1 MGQFLFC
8 YERPEPSTWAYM
20 STFLVVGIFFL
31 FHRFWSLRNLDL
43 LLIIL
48 LTPGLLMVYEGREQ
62 ERSLPQPRSAHR
74 VSGSNPAQWP
84 TVRGERLTVSPLVQI
99 NQGDPKREDP
109 EIETILADESS
120 GSSEASGVK
129 VLDSASPRLAQ
140 ARTTQFYGFIWLLG
154 VGGLWTIR
162 MLVDTAMVRRP
173 LLESNLTIGGQIFLG
188 VCLFL
193 FLMTN
198 VLTSSAPNQRTG
210 KQLGPGYILLNML
223 PDLPTTPTREDA
235 SSQEQ
240 MGQFKGDI
248 QAAPLVI
255 ARVLALVANLM
266 LIAGMVLVAQSHF
279 SNIRTG
285 VGAALLMLLLPYTA
299 QMCGRVDHVL
309 PGALLVMAIYHYRRP
324 AMSGFFL
331 GCAAGLVYYPFFLLP
346 LWCSFYWQNGLKR
359 FLTGLGISLLGLS
372 IALVFF
378 GGDSSLLSHLRQ
390 MYGVFLPAV
399 EGLEGVWGLGWHPY
413 FRLPLLVAFV
423 LLSASFVFWPAQKN
437 LGTLLC
443 CSAAIMAAAQFWH
456 GYGGGLYMAWY
467 LPLVLLTIFRPN
479 LEDRTAM
486 TMVIPLGPFGKNKSP
501 ARRQDEDSL
510 VIPPAA

>member
-1 MGQFLFC
+1 M
-8 YERPEPSTWAYM
+8 
-20 STFLVVGIFFL
+20 
-31 FHRFWSLRNLDL
+31 
-43 LLIIL
+43 
-48 LTPGLLMVYEGREQ
+48 
-62 ERSLPQPRSAHR
+62 
-74 VSGSNPAQWP
+74 
-84 TVRGERLTVSPLVQI
+84 
-99 NQGDPKREDP
+99 
-109 EIETILADESS
+109 
-120 GSSEASGVK
+120 
-129 VLDSASPRLAQ
+129 
-140 ARTTQFYGFIWLLG
+140 
-154 VGGLWTIR
+154 IR

-240 MGQFKGDI
+240 MGQIKGDI

-255 ARVLALVANLM
+255 ARILALVANLM

-486 TMVIPLGPFGKNKSP
+486 TMVIPLGHFGKNKSP

>member
-1 MGQFLFC
+1 MGQFLFF

-20 STFLVVGIFFL
+20 STFLVIGIFFL

-62 ERSLPQPRSAHR
+62 ERSLPQIRSAHG
-74 VSGSNPAQWP
+74 VSGANETLRPSRNQ
-84 TVRGERLTVSPLVQI
+84 ENQVSPLVNMSQA
-99 NQGDPKREDP
+99 DPQKQEKA
-109 EIETILADESS
+109 IEAILADESTA
-120 GSSEASGVK
+120 SSEVS
-129 VLDSASPRLAQ
+129 SATADAVSSSKLAR
-140 ARTTQFYGFIWLLG
+140 ARNTQFYGFIWLLG
-154 VGGLWTIR
+154 VGGLWMIR

-210 KQLGPGYILLNML
+210 KQLGPGYVLLNML
-223 PDLPTTPTREDA
+223 PDLPTTPSRDSETSLEGIGRGLE
-235 SSQEQ
+235 E
-240 MGQFKGDI
+240 I

-266 LIAGMVLVAQSHF
+266 LIAGMVLVAHSHF

-423 LLSASFVFWPAQKN
+423 LLAASFVFWPAQKN

-486 TMVIPLGPFGKNKSP
+486 TMVIPFGQFRKNRSP
-501 ARRQDEDSL
+501 TRRQDEDSL

>member
-1 MGQFLFC
+1 
-8 YERPEPSTWAYM
+8 
-20 STFLVVGIFFL
+20 
-31 FHRFWSLRNLDL
+31 L
-43 LLIIL
+43 L
-48 LTPGLLMVYEGREQ
+48 PD
-62 ERSLPQPRSAHR
+62 
-74 VSGSNPAQWP
+74 
-84 TVRGERLTVSPLVQI
+84 SPLVHL
-99 NQGDPKREDP
+99 NQEDQQKQDQA
-109 EIETILADESS
+109 IEAILAEESS
-120 GSSEASGVK
+120 VSSEASDASAHVG
-129 VLDSASPRLAQ
+129 DSSELSQ
-140 ARTTQFYGFIWLLG
+140 ARKTQFYGFVWLLG

-198 VLTSSAPNQRTG
+198 VLTSSSPNQRTG
-210 KQLGPGYILLNML
+210 KQLGPGYVLLNML
-223 PDLPTTPTREDA
+223 PDLPTTPTRDA
-235 SSQEQ
+235 EASPE
-240 MGQFKGDI
+240 GIVPGFGEI

-255 ARVLALVANLM
+255 ARVLAFLANLM
-266 LIAGMVLVAQSHF
+266 LIAGMVLVAHSHF

-359 FLTGLGISLLGLS
+359 FLSGLGISLLGLS

-423 LLSASFVFWPAQKN
+423 LLAASFVFWPAQKN

-486 TMVIPLGPFGKNKSP
+486 TMVIPLGKFGKNKSP

>member
-1 MGQFLFC
+1 
-8 YERPEPSTWAYM
+8 
-20 STFLVVGIFFL
+20 
-31 FHRFWSLRNLDL
+31 
-43 LLIIL
+43 
-48 LTPGLLMVYEGREQ
+48 
-62 ERSLPQPRSAHR
+62 
-74 VSGSNPAQWP
+74 
-84 TVRGERLTVSPLVQI
+84 
-99 NQGDPKREDP
+99 
-109 EIETILADESS
+109 
-120 GSSEASGVK
+120 
-129 VLDSASPRLAQ
+129 
-140 ARTTQFYGFIWLLG
+140 
-154 VGGLWTIR
+154 
-162 MLVDTAMVRRP
+162 

-198 VLTSSAPNQRTG
+198 VLTSSSPNQRTG
-210 KQLGPGYILLNML
+210 KQLGPGYVLLNML
-223 PDLPTTPTREDA
+223 PDLPTTPTRDA
-235 SSQEQ
+235 EASPE
-240 MGQFKGDI
+240 GIVPGFGEI

-255 ARVLALVANLM
+255 ARVLAFLANLM
-266 LIAGMVLVAQSHF
+266 LIAGMVLVAHSHF

-359 FLTGLGISLLGLS
+359 FLSGLGISLLGLS

-423 LLSASFVFWPAQKN
+423 LLAASFVFWPAQKN

-486 TMVIPLGPFGKNKSP
+486 TMVIPLGKFGKNKSP

>member
-1 MGQFLFC
+1 
-8 YERPEPSTWAYM
+8 M
-20 STFLVVGIFFL
+20 STFLVIGIFFL

-48 LTPGLLMVYEGREQ
+48 LTPGLLMVYEGREL
-62 ERSLPQPRSAHR
+62 ERSQPQVGSVLR
-74 VSGSNPAQWP
+74 VSESNEMLLPPASEGKNP
-84 TVRGERLTVSPLVQI
+84 VSPLVHWNPANAQM
-99 NQGDPKREDP
+99 QEK
-109 EIETILADESS
+109 EIEAILADEST
-120 GSSEASGVK
+120 GSSAASGAAANSVP
-129 VLDSASPRLAQ
+129 SPKLAQ
-140 ARTTQFYGFIWLLG
+140 ARRTQFYGFIWLLG

-210 KQLGPGYILLNML
+210 KQLGPGYVLLNML
-223 PDLPTTPTREDA
+223 PDLPTTPTRDSEA
-235 SSQEQ
+235 SPE
-240 MGQFKGDI
+240 GIGRGFGEI

-266 LIAGMVLVAQSHF
+266 LIAGMVLVAHSHF

-423 LLSASFVFWPAQKN
+423 LLAASFVFWPAQKN

-486 TMVIPLGPFGKNKSP
+486 TMVIPLGQFSKNKSQ

>member
-1 MGQFLFC
+1 M
-8 YERPEPSTWAYM
+8 E
-20 STFLVVGIFFL
+20 
-31 FHRFWSLRNLDL
+31 
-43 LLIIL
+43 
-48 LTPGLLMVYEGREQ
+48 
-62 ERSLPQPRSAHR
+62 
-74 VSGSNPAQWP
+74 
-84 TVRGERLTVSPLVQI
+84 
-99 NQGDPKREDP
+99 
-109 EIETILADESS
+109 
-120 GSSEASGVK
+120 
-129 VLDSASPRLAQ
+129 
-140 ARTTQFYGFIWLLG
+140 
-154 VGGLWTIR
+154 
-162 MLVDTAMVRRP
+162 
-173 LLESNLTIGGQIFLG
+173 
-188 VCLFL
+188 
-193 FLMTN
+193 
-198 VLTSSAPNQRTG
+198 
-210 KQLGPGYILLNML
+210 
-223 PDLPTTPTREDA
+223 
-235 SSQEQ
+235 
-240 MGQFKGDI
+240 DI

-266 LIAGMVLVAQSHF
+266 LIAGMVLVAHSHF

-390 MYGVFLPAV
+390 MYGVFLPAL

-423 LLSASFVFWPAQKN
+423 LLAASFVFWPAQKN

-486 TMVIPLGPFGKNKSP
+486 TMVIPLGQFGKNKSP

>member
-1 MGQFLFC
+1 MGQFLFF

-48 LTPGLLMVYEGREQ
+48 LTPGLLLVYEGREQ
-62 ERSLPQPRSAHR
+62 ERSLPQPRSTHR
-74 VSGSNPAQWP
+74 VSGANEALRPVLDQ
-84 TVRGERLTVSPLVQI
+84 ERHAFSPLVNL
-99 NQGDPKREDP
+99 NQGDPQKQEK
-109 EIETILADESS
+109 EIEAILTDEST
-120 GSSEASGVK
+120 GSAEASG
-129 VLDSASPRLAQ
+129 ASGDEAPSPKLLQ

-210 KQLGPGYILLNML
+210 KQLGPGYVLLNML
-223 PDLPTTPTREDA
+223 PDLPTTPSREHA
-235 SSQEQ
+235 SSQEA
-240 MGQFKGDI
+240 MGRGMEDI

-266 LIAGMVLVAQSHF
+266 LIAGMVLVAHSHF

-390 MYGVFLPAV
+390 MYGVFLPAL

-423 LLSASFVFWPAQKN
+423 LLAASFVFWPAQKN

-486 TMVIPLGPFGKNKSP
+486 TMVIPLGQFGKNKSP